1 MQHTHRERERDSKQ
15 GTSVLMR
22 LNETSLYR
30 TDLQM
35 KEQHQQQQT
44 ANKMK
49 KNKKHD
55 SVQMNQTKQLLQ

>member
-1 MQHTHRERERDSKQ
+1 
-15 GTSVLMR
+15 MR